1 MQRWQFEC
9 KGKVLDLIVD
19 VSANND
25 YMRKARLAP
34 RSGRAAEIKAKKGSK
49 VFVDI
54 FEFFVNFKQ
63 GFFCDVDSGREV
75 P

>member
-1 MQRWQFEC
+1 M
-9 KGKVLDLIVD
+9 
-19 VSANND
+19 
-25 YMRKARLAP
+25 P

-63 GFFCDVDSGREV
+63 GFFRDVDSGREV

>member
-1 MQRWQFEC
+1 MDCIYC
-9 KGKVLDLIVD
+9 KKNSISHSR
-19 VSANND
+19 VSTL
-25 YMRKARLAP
+25 RKACLAP
-34 RSGRAAEIKAKKGSK
+34 MSGRAAEIKAEKGSK

>member
-1 MQRWQFEC
+1 MST
-9 KGKVLDLIVD
+9 L
-19 VSANND
+19 
-25 YMRKARLAP
+25 RKARLAP

>member
-1 MQRWQFEC
+1 MITVQKEHEFSLLKR
-9 KGKVLDLIVD
+9 
-19 VSANND
+19 
-25 YMRKARLAP
+25 
-34 RSGRAAEIKAKKGSK
+34 RAAEIKAKKGSK

-63 GFFCDVDSGREV
+63 GFFCDVDSGRKV

>member
-1 MQRWQFEC
+1 MDCIYC
-9 KGKVLDLIVD
+9 KKNSISHLRVLTTL
-19 VSANND
+19 
-25 YMRKARLAP
+25 RKARLAP
-34 RSGRAAEIKAKKGSK
+34 RSGRAAEIKAKRGSK

-63 GFFCDVDSGREV
+63 GFFCDVDSGRRV

>member
-1 MQRWQFEC
+1 M
-9 KGKVLDLIVD
+9 LTIL
-19 VSANND
+19 
-25 YMRKARLAP
+25 RKARLAP

>member
-1 MQRWQFEC
+1 MITVQKEHDFSLLKR
-9 KGKVLDLIVD
+9 
-19 VSANND
+19 
-25 YMRKARLAP
+25 
-34 RSGRAAEIKAKKGSK
+34 RAAEIKAEKGSKEKGSK

>member
-1 MQRWQFEC
+1 MITVQKEHDCSLLKR
-9 KGKVLDLIVD
+9 
-19 VSANND
+19 
-25 YMRKARLAP
+25 
-34 RSGRAAEIKAKKGSK
+34 RATEIKARKGSK

-63 GFFCDVDSGREV
+63 GFFCDVDSGRRV